1 MTEWWRMNSSPSLPL
16 ELYSGPPCYLAKF
29 DCFVG
34 VYVWCVLGIGWQVC
48 EDTHVGICMLEPK
61 NHLQCC
67 SAGDAW
73 FWDRFSLSRSWS
85 FPTRPAASQHPLV
98 SMSLSQAVA
107 TTPGCLGKCR
117 KPNLEV
123 FMAARQIFCQ
133 LSHLSGLK
141 MIWYLSNLTPNSGN
155 NKNKYIAERST
166 LVAGYLMDIKSIHIL
181 PDNRSLTGAPWITEI
196 INLTNAILEKMLGS
210 LENLKLGI
218 DL

>member
-29 DCFVG
+29 DCFAG

-48 EDTHVGICMLEPK
+48 EDTHVGIGCWNQRTIFRVVPQEMLGFET
-61 NHLQCC
+61 
-67 SAGDAW
+67 G
-73 FWDRFSLSRSWS
+73 SLSRSWS

-141 MIWYLSNLTPNSGN
+141 MIWYLSNLPPNSGN
-155 NKNKYIAERST
+155 NKNKYIAERRI
-166 LVAGYLMDIKSIHIL
+166 LAAGYLMDMKSIHIL
-181 PDNRSLTGAPWITEI
+181 PDNRSQTGAPWITEI
-196 INLTNAILEKMLGS
+196 INLTYAILEKMLGS